1 LYVNYIRVLFREA
14 TEVPPGISV
23 EGKVV
28 GIFDN

>member
-1 LYVNYIRVLFREA
+1 LFREA